1 MSPEVLNLKTL
12 INMYKYIEIVLL
24 HSILY
29 FKGCL
34 PTPPGILADKKF
46 NMWHSVGPTNM
57 PSTSSL
63 LQSQS
68 SSLECEKEG
77 LSMRSNS
84 QQQLGAKVEIVYNLL
99 SLLENN
105 NSIQSSY
112 QSVSVLL
119 AMSKSPDCCAAM
131 RQTGN
136 VVINCCFSIML
147 QNGTTFVDFSKPGFV
162 SFYIFRHFYSDT
174 I

>member
-1 MSPEVLNLKTL
+1 M
-12 INMYKYIEIVLL
+12 
-24 HSILY
+24 
-29 FKGCL
+29 
-34 PTPPGILADKKF
+34 ADKKF
-46 NMWHSVGPTNM
+46 NMWHSVGPTNI
-57 PSTSSL
+57 SSNSSL
-63 LQSQS
+63 LRSQT

-131 RQTGN
+131 RQTGKLYHKL
-136 VVINCCFSIML
+136 ITSFCFNL
-147 QNGTTFVDFSKPGFV
+147 
-162 SFYIFRHFYSDT
+162 
-174 I
+174 

>member
-1 MSPEVLNLKTL
+1 
-12 INMYKYIEIVLL
+12 MYYI
-24 HSILY
+24 

-34 PTPPGILADKKF
+34 PTPPGILADKKI
-46 NMWHSVGPTNM
+46 NMWHSVGPTNI
-57 PSTSSL
+57 SSNSSL
-63 LQSQS
+63 LRSQN
-68 SSLECEKEG
+68 SSLEYETDG
-77 LSMRSNS
+77 LAMRSNS

-105 NSIQSSY
+105 NSLQSSY

-136 VVINCCFSIML
+136 FMIKQLFYFIN
-147 QNGTTFVDFSKPGFV
+147 
-162 SFYIFRHFYSDT
+162 
-174 I
+174 

>member
-1 MSPEVLNLKTL
+1 M
-12 INMYKYIEIVLL
+12 
-24 HSILY
+24 
-29 FKGCL
+29 KGCL

-46 NMWHSVGPTNM
+46 NMWHSVGPTNL
-57 PSTSSL
+57 SSDSSL
-63 LQSQS
+63 LRSQT
-68 SSLECEKEG
+68 SSLECEKG
-77 LSMRSNS
+77 LSMRSSS

-136 VVINCCFSIML
+136 VFSNLIVFCVL
-147 QNGTTFVDFSKPGFV
+147 YYNH
-162 SFYIFRHFYSDT
+162 Y
-174 I
+174 

>member
-1 MSPEVLNLKTL
+1 M
-12 INMYKYIEIVLL
+12 
-24 HSILY
+24 
-29 FKGCL
+29 G
-34 PTPPGILADKKF
+34 DKKF

-57 PSTSSL
+57 SSNLSL
-63 LQSQS
+63 LQSQTS
-68 SSLECEKEG
+68 SFENEREG

-131 RQTGN
+131 RQTGK
-136 VVINCCFSIML
+136 VLLLYLLS
-147 QNGTTFVDFSKPGFV
+147 S
-162 SFYIFRHFYSDT
+162 
-174 I
+174 

>member
-1 MSPEVLNLKTL
+1 
-12 INMYKYIEIVLL
+12 
-24 HSILY
+24 
-29 FKGCL
+29 
-34 PTPPGILADKKF
+34 
-46 NMWHSVGPTNM
+46 M
-57 PSTSSL
+57 PSTSAL

-131 RQTGN
+131 RQTGMFYRSY
-136 VVINCCFSIML
+136 INASCIMVFYNHIHQKMGQNNYFVFSSE
-147 QNGTTFVDFSKPGFV
+147 Q
-162 SFYIFRHFYSDT
+162 
-174 I
+174 

>member
-1 MSPEVLNLKTL
+1 
-12 INMYKYIEIVLL
+12 
-24 HSILY
+24 
-29 FKGCL
+29 
-34 PTPPGILADKKF
+34 
-46 NMWHSVGPTNM
+46 MWHSVGPTNM
-57 PSTSSL
+57 PSSSSL
-63 LQSQS
+63 LQSQF

-131 RQTGN
+131 RQTGKFY
-136 VVINCCFSIML
+136 FSLKTLVLCIML
-147 QNGTTFVDFSKPGFV
+147 
-162 SFYIFRHFYSDT
+162 I
-174 I
+174 

>member
-1 MSPEVLNLKTL
+1 MNWCFNLTFC
-12 INMYKYIEIVLL
+12 N
-24 HSILY
+24 

-57 PSTSSL
+57 SSNSTL
-63 LQSQS
+63 LQSQTLA
-68 SSLECEKEG
+68 LEGEKG

-131 RQTGN
+131 RQTGKYN
-136 VVINCCFSIML
+136 FIIILFL
-147 QNGTTFVDFSKPGFV
+147 LYY
-162 SFYIFRHFYSDT
+162 FY
-174 I
+174 

>member
-1 MSPEVLNLKTL
+1 
-12 INMYKYIEIVLL
+12 
-24 HSILY
+24 
-29 FKGCL
+29 
-34 PTPPGILADKKF
+34 
-46 NMWHSVGPTNM
+46 M
-57 PSTSSL
+57 PSTSAL

-131 RQTGN
+131 RQTGMFYCN
-136 VVINCCFSIML
+136 YILASCIM
-147 QNGTTFVDFSKPGFV
+147 V
-162 SFYIFRHFYSDT
+162 FYNHIHQKT
-174 I
+174 G